1 MAPLVSI
8 LIPAYNSERWIAETI
23 KSALDQT
30 WPNKEIIVVD
40 DGSRDQTLASARRFA
55 SKTLTVVSQENQGAS
70 AARNK
75 ALQLCQ
81 GDYIQWLDADDL
93 LSPDKIQRQMEAA
106 EKCESKLR
114 LISCGWGDFL
124 YRPMKAR
131 FVPTALWCDLD
142 PLEWLLRKWEGNL
155 HMQTATWLVS
165 RELTD
170 AAGPWDTR
178 LLVDND
184 GEYFF
189 RVIRSSNGIQFVPGV
204 RVFYRASGP
213 GSVSSIGLSDKK
225 IEAKLLGMK
234 LQIRYLLA
242 LEDSDRVRAA
252 CVTYL
257 QTWLRN
263 FYPNRPDL
271 MREAQQL
278 AESLGGQ
285 LSLPKA
291 SWKYAWIEKLFGFG
305 AAKYTQ
311 FYYNCARSFTLRA
324 WDKIMYSLGV
334 MGYPAKKMVK
344 Y

>member
-23 KSALDQT
+23 KSALNQT
-30 WPNKEIIVVD
+30 WPNKEIIIVD

-55 SKTLTVVSQENQGAS
+55 SKTVAVISQENQGAS

-93 LSPDKIQRQMEAA
+93 LSPDKIQTQMEAA
-106 EKCESKLR
+106 EKCESKLK

-165 RELTD
+165 RELTS

-189 RVIRSSNGIQFVPGV
+189 RVIRSGDGVKFVPGV
-204 RVFYRASGP
+204 RVFYRASGF
-213 GSVSSIGLSDKK
+213 GSVSSN
-225 IEAKLLGMK
+225 
-234 LQIRYLLA
+234 
-242 LEDSDRVRAA
+242 RA
-252 CVTYL
+252 V
-257 QTWLRN
+257 
-263 FYPNRPDL
+263 
-271 MREAQQL
+271 
-278 AESLGGQ
+278 
-285 LSLPKA
+285 
-291 SWKYAWIEKLFGFG
+291 
-305 AAKYTQ
+305 
-311 FYYNCARSFTLRA
+311 
-324 WDKIMYSLGV
+324 
-334 MGYPAKKMVK
+334 
-344 Y
+344 

>member
-23 KSALDQT
+23 KSALNQT
-30 WPNKEIIVVD
+30 WPNKEIIIVD
-40 DGSRDQTLASARRFA
+40 DGSRDQTLARARRFA
-55 SKTLTVVSQENQGAS
+55 SKTVSVISQENQGAS

-81 GDYIQWLDADDL
+81 GAYIQWLDADDL
-93 LSPDKIQRQMEAA
+93 LSSDKIERQMEAV
-106 EKCESKLR
+106 EKCESKLK

-124 YRPMKAR
+124 YRPMKTR

-165 RELTD
+165 RELTS

-189 RVIRSSNGIQFVPGV
+189 RVIRSSDGVKFVPDV

-213 GSVSSIGLSDKK
+213 DSVSSIGLSDKK

-234 LQIRYLLA
+234 LQIGYLLA
-242 LEDSDRVRAA
+242 LQDNDRVRAA

-271 MREAQQL
+271 MQEAQQL

-305 AAKYTQ
+305 AAKHTQ
-311 FYYNCARSFTLRA
+311 FYYNCLRSSALRA
-324 WDKIMYSLGV
+324 WDKMMYSFGGDGLPG
-334 MGYPAKKMVK
+334 
-344 Y
+344 